1 MRKLRFK
8 NRNGI
13 LYFGVGDKLISSK
26 LKYTNINKNIIIG
39 KFKNG
44 DLDVELGVGKNKVVP
59 TILALLEDIM
69 SSKRKVLKHKSLLAY
84 GVACRNMIIPY
95 FKDTLVTQVKPID
108 IKKYQDSLVEKG
120 LGKGSL
126 NLARV
131 LLKEVFSLAILN
143 EWITLNPVKM
153 VDMPKFK
160 TANEKKRQKPCTLD
174 EIDNILLNTHGAI
187 KNFLGVA
194 FFTGMRS
201 GEILALKWED
211 IDFVTDTISI
221 NKTIADGYIN
231 SPKTHSSFRDIEM
244 LPQAKKYFKA
254 QQLLTGLKNDF
265 VFLNKRN
272 SFYGTNTHFYDNFQ
286 RVLKKLDFELR
297 SLHNTRHTFASM
309 MLNNGIDP
317 LWVSKTLGHENLQIT
332 LNTYTHYMPKKEKMS
347 IGFLEKRYKSG
358 TNFDLL
364 P

>member
-1 MRKLRFK
+1 
-8 NRNGI
+8 
-13 LYFGVGDKLISSK
+13 
-26 LKYTNINKNIIIG
+26 
-39 KFKNG
+39 
-44 DLDVELGVGKNKVVP
+44 
-59 TILALLEDIM
+59 
-69 SSKRKVLKHKSLLAY
+69 
-84 GVACRNMIIPY
+84 
-95 FKDTLVTQVKPID
+95 
-108 IKKYQDSLVEKG
+108 
-120 LGKGSL
+120 
-126 NLARV
+126 
-131 LLKEVFSLAILN
+131 
-143 EWITLNPVKM
+143 
-153 VDMPKFK
+153 
-160 TANEKKRQKPCTLD
+160 
-174 EIDNILLNTHGAI
+174 
-187 KNFLGVA
+187 
-194 FFTGMRS
+194 
-201 GEILALKWED
+201 
-211 IDFVTDTISI
+211 
-221 NKTIADGYIN
+221 
-231 SPKTHSSFRDIEM
+231 
-244 LPQAKKYFKA
+244 QAKKYFKA